1 MARAAHQGY
10 VNTLPTAVFGGTPM
24 AVRTMENKAAVAA
37 LAALAF
43 ETRLEAVQLL
53 ATVGDEGL
61 AAGELSRRLGVQQ
74 NTLSDHLG
82 ALARAG
88 ILTTERRSRS
98 IIYRAN
104 PDAVSELISF
114 LDERCKGRARA
125 A

>member
-1 MARAAHQGY
+1 
-10 VNTLPTAVFGGTPM
+10 M
-24 AVRTMENKAAVAA
+24 AVRMMENKAAVAA

-43 ETRLEAVQLL
+43 QTRLEAVQLL
-53 ATVGDEGL
+53 ATVGEDGL

-82 ALARAG
+82 ALARVG

-104 PDAVSELISF
+104 PQAVSELISF
-114 LDERCKGRARA
+114 LDERCKARARA

>member
-1 MARAAHQGY
+1 MEKQAAI
-10 VNTLPTAVFGGTPM
+10 
-24 AVRTMENKAAVAA
+24 AA

-53 ATVGDEGL
+53 ATVGEEGL

-88 ILTTERRSRS
+88 IVTTERRSRS

-104 PDAVSELISF
+104 PQTVRELISF
-114 LDERCKGRARA
+114 LDQSCKIRARA

>member
-1 MARAAHQGY
+1 MSMQ
-10 VNTLPTAVFGGTPM
+10 PTAVFGGAPI
-24 AVRTMENKAAVAA
+24 AVRTMENKVAVAA

-53 ATVGDEGL
+53 AAVGEEGL

-88 ILTTERRSRS
+88 LLIAERRSRS
-98 IIYRAN
+98 IIYRSN
-104 PDAVSELISF
+104 PQAVSDLISF
-114 LDERCKGRARA
+114 LNDRCKPRARA

>member
-1 MARAAHQGY
+1 
-10 VNTLPTAVFGGTPM
+10 M
-24 AVRTMENKAAVAA
+24 AVRTMEDKAAIAA

-43 ETRLEAVQLL
+43 ETRLQAVQLL
-53 ATVGDEGL
+53 ATVGKEGL

-88 ILTTERRSRS
+88 ILTAERRSRS

-104 PDAVSELISF
+104 DEVVTGLIAF
-114 LDERCKGRARA
+114 LDDRCRAKSA
-125 A
+125 P